1 MTIAGLFILI
11 LPVFTLIAVGVALRR
26 NHVIEDAAESS
37 LIRLVVHVCMP
48 CLAFDTIVGNASLRD
63 PGNLLFPPLAG
74 FVTTAVGFG
83 VSYVAARTIGL
94 GKGTGLRTFA
104 LSAGVGNY
112 SYLPFP
118 IIGALWGGRTQGVLL
133 VHNMGVD
140 LAIWSVGV
148 LVLTGA
154 SLRDGWTRLVSPMF
168 VTLIAAIA
176 INVLGLEHL
185 IPGFVRSIVH
195 SLAVC
200 AVPLG
205 IIMTG
210 VNLANYLDE
219 PAKLLHRN
227 IALGA
232 CVVRLGILPVL
243 MLLFAWWL
251 PCSGELKRV
260 LVIQAA
266 MPAAVLPI
274 IIAKY
279 YGGQPLTA
287 VQVVLS
293 TTAAGLITCPLWIRA
308 GLAWLGI
315 S

>member
-11 LPVFTLIAVGVALRR
+11 LPVFALIAVGAGLRR
-26 NHVIEDAAESS
+26 GHVVEGTAETSI
-37 LIRLVVHVCMP
+37 IRLVVYLCMP
-48 CLAFDTIVGNASLRD
+48 CLAFDTIVGNDSLRV
-63 PGNLLFPPLAG
+63 PGNLFLPPLAG
-74 FVTTAVGFG
+74 FVVTCVGIG
-83 VSYVAARTIGL
+83 VSYVAARMIGL

-104 LSAGVGNY
+104 ISAGICNY

-118 IIGALWGGRTQGVLL
+118 IVGSLWGQQTQGLLL
-133 VHNMGVD
+133 VHNVGVD
-140 LAIWSVGV
+140 LALWSVGII
-148 LVLTGA
+148 VLTGS
-154 SLRDGWTRLVSPMF
+154 SLSSGWKRLISPMF
-168 VTLIAAIA
+168 VTILGAVA
-176 INVLGLEHL
+176 INVLGLAPMV
-185 IPGFVRSIVH
+185 PGFLRSMVH

-205 IIMTG
+205 LVMTG

-227 IALGA
+227 VALGA
-232 CVVRLGILPVL
+232 CLVRLGVLPVL
-243 MLLFAWWL
+243 MLLFAWVL
-251 PCSGELKRV
+251 PCSEELKRV
-260 LVIQAA
+260 LVVQAA

-274 IIAKY
+274 IVAQY

-293 TTAAGLITCPLWIRA
+293 TTAAGLVTCPLWIRA